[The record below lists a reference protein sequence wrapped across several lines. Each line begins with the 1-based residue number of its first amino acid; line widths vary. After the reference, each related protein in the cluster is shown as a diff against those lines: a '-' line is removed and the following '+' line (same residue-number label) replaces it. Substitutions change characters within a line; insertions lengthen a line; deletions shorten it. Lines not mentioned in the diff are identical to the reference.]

1 MGSNQR
7 CPVGS
12 ERIDQNAARVNGAIV
27 MVVLAASFVPTLRPL
42 QFYLLVDFAVKV
54 FVGFA
59 YSPNCYLSQ
68 VVVRAFDL
76 PVRWVPAAPKRFAS
90 AVALVFLTGALVSW
104 FAAESAIGFFAF
116 SGVFLVCAFL
126 ESAVGFCVGCFVY
139 GLLPTAMSKPFVR

>member
-27 MVVLAASFVPTLRPL
+27 TVVLAASLVPALRPL
-42 QFYLLVDFAVKV
+42 QFYLLADFGVKV

-59 YSPNCYLSQ
+59 YSPSCYLSQ
-68 VVVRAFDL
+68 VVVRVLDL
-76 PVRWVPAAPKRFAS
+76 PVSWVPAAPKRFAS
-90 AVALVFLTGALVSW
+90 AVALVFVTGALASW
-104 FAAESAIGFFAF
+104 FAAESAIGFLAF

-126 ESAVGFCVGCFVY
+126 ESAAGFCVGCFVY
-139 GLLPTAMSKPFVR
+139 RLLPAVVSESFVR